1 MENEILFTIGVKIVF
16 GFMLGGVAVLIY
28 NYGFALIETIVAFCI
43 LLIPFLI
50 GISRHGFKDTLI
62 QYILMFCL

>member
-28 NYGFALIETIVAFCI
+28 NIVRKRRASQTESKSSGCIFFIFCI
-43 LLIPFLI
+43 WLCA
-50 GISRHGFKDTLI
+50 
-62 QYILMFCL
+62 Y

>member
-28 NYGFALIETIVAFCI
+28 IIVRKIRA
-43 LLIPFLI
+43 
-50 GISRHGFKDTLI
+50 SQT
-62 QYILMFCL
+62 